1 MADHDTLVTIESWA
15 SSSEIAS
22 KAGVESA
29 QDIEHEPETEGM
41 LPGPATLWGILLSET
56 ATRATANKS
65 SKLPAS
71 ELLDGNSIIN
81 LWNAA
86 GYECQIPVEHTAAS
100 PAVTNAM
107 LIKDE
112 ETMQLY
118 QYSDPVGPYIV
129 KEAPGKGQGIFTTRD
144 VVKGERILVDK
155 PFFVVTK
162 PYNDRKVLAEFEHM
176 PLARRQQYMR
186 LRCPDRSDDKHLTDV
201 MRIFEANC
209 FNIGDKAA
217 MFLTATRFNHSCLPN
232 TYYSWSKQRGEIVIH
247 SMIDIPEGQE
257 VTISYGHPFCTSL
270 QRRYELRIY
279 NFLCSCPA
287 CRTGTAFGQASDS
300 RRLAMKALNEEITTF
315 QNSWNEALVL
325 YMRDPLK
332 AILEIIEVIKEEGL
346 HGELMTQYHNAADC
360 LKGRG
365 NFEEALKFA
374 HWELEQEVFC
384 LGNDSEVV
392 HKTVGYIEALE
403 LELEKAKEEEAQD
416 YDDAEELRWRVDKA
430 PGNESTD
437 SEVGIEESVSEREEK
452 LPVLKPNASDMAT
465 DVKLENHPTKE
476 AQEGLHGSFEYYSG
490 GHSNDPQID
499 SRSSS
504 PRLVREK

>member
-1 MADHDTLVTIESWA
+1 MESA
-15 SSSEIAS
+15 QGLEHGQ
-22 KAGVESA
+22 AGVE
-29 QDIEHEPETEGM
+29 TGGM
-41 LPGPATLWGILLSET
+41 LPSPATLWGILLSET
-56 ATRATANKS
+56 ATRATAKKS
-65 SKLPAS
+65 SKLLAP

-86 GYECQIPVEHTAAS
+86 GYDCQIPVEHIAAS
-100 PAVTNAM
+100 SADTNAM
-107 LIKDE
+107 LTDDE
-112 ETMQLY
+112 ESMQPC

-144 VVKGERILVDK
+144 VIKGERILVDK

-162 PYNDRKVLAEFEHM
+162 PYNDRKVLTEFERM
-176 PLARRQQYMR
+176 PLARRQEYMR
-186 LRCPDRSDDKHLTDV
+186 LRCPDRWDHKHLTDV

-232 TYYSWSKQRGEIVIH
+232 TYYSWSEKRSEIVIH
-247 SMIDIPEGQE
+247 SMTDIPEGQE

-279 NFLCSCPA
+279 NFLCNCPA
-287 CRTGTAFGQASDS
+287 CQTETAFGQASDL
-300 RRLAMKALNEEITTF
+300 RRLAMKALNEEIITF
-315 QNSWNEALVL
+315 QNSWNEALLL
-325 YMRDPLK
+325 YLRDPLT

-346 HGELMTQYHNAADC
+346 HGELMSQYHNAADC

-384 LGNDSEVV
+384 FGDDSEVV
-392 HKTVGYIEALE
+392 HETVGYIEALE
-403 LELEKAKEEEAQD
+403 MDLEKAKEEEAQD
-416 YDDAEELRWRVDKA
+416 YDDAEELAWLVEKA
-430 PGNESTD
+430 PGNGSTD
-437 SEVGIEESVSEREEK
+437 SEAGIEESVSEREEEK
-452 LPVLKPNASDMAT
+452 RPVLDMAP
-465 DVKLENHPTKE
+465 DVKLENHPIKE
-476 AQEGLHGSFEYYSG
+476 AEEELHESFKYHSQG
-490 GHSNDPQID
+490 RSNDAQID

-504 PRLVREK
+504 PRLVRET